1 MDGYFYLDQLARLKF
16 RVFHMLLE
24 IGKCKGILSVLNFS
38 LRVRSDFPHNS

>member
-24 IGKCKGILSVLNFS
+24 RCKCKGFFQFLNS
-38 LRVRSDFPHNS
+38 LLRGNSDDFP